1 MWTSRSQVDLMTN
14 SNLFS
19 EFLSLYCI
27 NRYVGQ
33 KTSLNSYVARL
44 LDKDRKPRYRIPLI
58 EIYNL
63 FYFINRYIKVNG

>member
-1 MWTSRSQVDLMTN
+1 MWTGRSQVDLTTN

-33 KTSLNSYVARL
+33 KTSLNSYVAHV
-44 LDKDRKPRYRIPLI
+44 LDKDMKSQYRMPLTVNYNFGL
-58 EIYNL
+58 IYHL
-63 FYFINRYIKVNG
+63 V